1 MISQKTN
8 TPHLESHKLQSRT
21 TRGFLLLIFVAFV
34 VVGLVAMLIIRANAR
49 DNLQSTH
56 QVVLSALMNDLNSDL
71 ANFRHELTT
80 LASGDTV
87 RRYAFATV
95 DPGQE
100 LARRNDVLTAFLSLL
115 ESRLEIYMAL
125 RYVAPDGAIRSEA
138 ISTLQG
144 ARVFDVG
151 SGRYIYNDR
160 VFNSVVNG
168 ETRLGGRT
176 FVAQTDALGVAVDEP
191 YTVFQLSIPIS
202 FIEGGDNILGV
213 IQADIRAPQALS
225 EITSAPDSPLLAA
238 DGRRFILFDGQLGVL
253 ADSATP
259 ENAQSI
265 DNITAFLQENPN
277 PFSVAEID
285 GLLVSSTNLSGLAQN
300 EAAWRLVLVD
310 DAGLIMEAS
319 NSVSVLIMLV
329 SAVLGL
335 GATLLAALLMRRAVA
350 PLDYVAGLA
359 RGLVGE
365 DQAAQLPIVPG
376 ASGNSDIE
384 QAISKIGERLEGLSS
399 AIEEQRN
406 RTARDLEIV
415 SQISRETAMLH
426 DLDTLVTRA
435 IDLIC
440 SEFNFYHAQVFL
452 VDDIGKDAVL
462 VYSHGELG
470 KQLLAQGHK
479 LAVGSDSVIG
489 QVTSS
494 RVPVILNNIH
504 NTNKHAFNPILSKTQ
519 AEMALP
525 LQIGSEIIGALDIQ
539 SEETEAFQ
547 PDDVQVFQ
555 LLADQLAIAIYNAR
569 LLMESSQRV
578 YQIDSLNRQLTR
590 DVWQDAEQ
598 RFGLERV
605 YHYDLRQV
613 IAEVPQGK
621 AEAQNAAKL
630 TVPIQIRNE
639 VIGELDIAMPEGAD
653 FSEGDQSV
661 VRAVV
666 DRVGLALENARL
678 FHETQESLAETSM
691 LYEMNRLLNEAESLE
706 GILEAICTVV
716 VPDTLSAQI
725 MILEEDFEEENVVE
739 DAQVVVGWV
748 AEEYRD
754 TIPSYSGQYF
764 APSEIAFMEDLRT
777 RRFIVT
783 SDVANDPRL
792 KPRWRETLPPM
803 GIHGLAL
810 VPLNMRGMMRGIFV
824 FNFPAGRT
832 FDERDG
838 RIFSALI
845 DQAGVAVDN
854 RLLLLQ
860 TEDTL
865 DLRERMYAASRGVNT
880 SQSVKDLI
888 FSLLQTSS
896 DPDLTFSMSLL
907 EGRLD
912 EHGWGTAERLV
923 AQSEG
928 NIVQERD
935 EIYPIYVRVDSPMRS
950 REPEVFVG
958 DKLLQSEE
966 LSPLVTRLRDEGQR
980 FIAVFPLFSTN
991 QPVAFLYVSHK
1002 QMTDLEQADYE
1013 FYVALTGQMS
1023 TVLQNRRLLEQTAQ
1037 ALDETRRLY
1046 EASRAIS
1053 AAQDMDEVY
1062 DIVGSHVSDAA
1073 PRMDRLA
1080 IIMMSPEA
1088 SKTAPYAD
1096 YAYTWT
1102 HPEDESDWSK
1112 RGTYASNQVPYLEL
1126 VMKVG
1131 QRVLLGNPSQ
1141 DLHGEPLLLAHLE
1154 ADEVGSLIVTPIVH
1168 RDRWFGVLVCHS
1180 SKRWAFDEQL
1190 GRFVQATADQVAIAA
1205 ENRLLFAEA
1214 QQEAQRALALAEV
1227 GQLATRIGTEFEQNI
1242 YEAFTMV
1249 SNVAGYDRWLLMTRP
1264 NNPNDEWVVFAQ
1276 NMPDRIIPED
1286 DYAMIKD
1293 AIVSAAR
1300 LGEIIAINEP
1310 ELEDAFNCMGGD
1322 GAAYVGKNIIAPI
1335 QVGSELQGAL
1345 LVGRSMTSADL
1356 TPYDVRLIETL
1367 AAQITVAME
1376 NLRLF
1381 REAEAE
1387 RETLSSILETLP
1399 AGVLVLD
1406 AETQKP
1412 LQSNIQMENLL
1423 GKPVLNEPFSAAMYN
1438 LYQTGMEHTFYD
1450 DAGLPILKAQE
1461 TGELASSDDLMVLHE
1476 DGTRIDL
1483 LMNAAPIRNSRGKV
1497 TSIVAVFEN
1506 ISSLRG
1512 LEDALQENLRS
1523 TIALYEATRIFAE
1536 ADSSTEVLDTLITML
1551 SQFEPLDAA
1560 VLLVHEQTGELFVS
1574 RQLMEDNGP
1583 DVFLRAAPALSA
1595 DRPLMNVNVMRH
1607 PAFDDETRAFFR
1619 SQGIGAFTLSA
1630 LETTTREEPMGWLI
1644 LAHDSMPDLSGDED
1658 RFITTLASS
1667 GATSLDNQYL
1677 FQSTQAALNEASIL
1691 YQASRA
1697 LSAAKDEGD
1706 ILSAVV
1712 DFVVKKE
1719 ISQVF
1724 IILLDDKTWEVPD
1737 VQARVVRSWI
1747 NDPDMVDLTGVSI
1760 DAEQF
1765 PAWSLM
1771 ASDNVLTIEN
1781 AMEATDLAEIEQIGL
1796 SSLGVTALAIL
1807 PLRVG
1812 ARDLGAIWLGSGQ
1825 PVRFTERDVRIYQ
1838 SFAEQT
1844 SITIEAA
1851 RLFEQAERRAR
1862 QLEISTQVSQ
1872 IASSILDLDQLLN
1885 QVVNMIKS
1893 AFGYDHVQFFLMDR
1907 EDRFAVL
1914 QASTGDAGKKLLSLN
1929 HKLEKG
1935 SASVIGAVTAEAR
1948 PVIALDTGT
1957 ADVMHR
1963 PNPHLPQTRSEMAL
1977 PLIIKGKVV
1986 GALDVQ
1992 SNRPKA
1998 FGPEDV
2004 SVLTT
2009 LAAQISTA
2017 IDNARLFEQAE
2028 QRASDM
2034 TFLFAVTTA
2043 AASAESLAGAL
2054 QNVTEDLRDSMDALS
2069 VSIYLPVVYID
2080 EITEATYTRLRV
2092 EALSGLDQPLSEIE
2106 EVVIGD
2112 ANNIIGIAAET
2123 FRSYIINRIE
2133 DEPLYLPLSGNA
2145 QSSIVVPLTSGS
2157 QLIGVVTM
2165 ENADTYAFNRDTQT
2179 LLEILGGTLTAI
2191 IENAQLLE
2199 QVQQSNE
2206 QLRELDRVKSEFL
2219 ANMSHELRTPLNSII
2234 GFSRVILKGIDGPLT
2249 EMQEQDLTTIYNS
2262 GQHLL
2267 NLIND
2272 ILDQAKI
2279 AANKME
2285 LQTDYFDIKAVVEGV
2300 RSIGIGLVKEKPIDI
2315 RVNMAS
2321 GLPQVYG
2328 DEFRTRQVLL
2338 NIVSNATKFTRE
2350 GSITLS
2356 VYPDKSQT
2364 TGKPMVRI
2372 DIADTGIGIAE
2383 KDVPLLFEAFR
2394 QIDSSLTRTAGG
2406 TGLGLPISKSL
2417 IEMQGGEM
2425 MLSSEVNVGS
2435 TFSVTIPIHPADM
2448 KLEDEDT
2455 PSTETESS
2463 PALAVTGKLPA
2474 LDENFKPVGE
2484 APVPVESSSNGQSH
2498 NGQQDD
2504 DTVRIATNTEKRPA
2518 TGNLTPPI
2526 PTTTKRQVLLIEDK
2540 PDRVDQF
2547 RRVIQREGFD
2557 VFTASIPLEAEAMAS
2572 GLRPTLIIID
2582 GDFAGGKGWD
2592 IIQKL
2597 KERDDTFDIPVI
2609 VTSLSD
2615 REEDA
2620 RDAGAFA
2627 YFQHP
2632 IMPEEL
2638 TEMVVKAAHESS
2650 RDRILIIDDQP
2661 ESTRL
2666 LKQLLDEHGNYRV
2679 FSAQDGVE
2687 GVSLVARRRP
2697 DLIILDLRMPEM
2709 DGFAVLQELRSNSET
2724 ENIPVIV
2731 VTGDTLDSAEQ
2742 SRLAGVDV
2750 LSKTDISL
2758 QNYNRFIHGITT
2770 HLSQNGE

>member
-1 MISQKTN
+1 MISQKKN
-8 TPHLESHKLQSRT
+8 MPQLESRKSRSQT
-21 TRGFLLLIFVAFV
+21 TRAFLVLIFVAFV
-34 VVGLVAMLIIRANAR
+34 LVGLVAMMIIRANAR
-49 DNLQSTH
+49 DNLQATH
-56 QVVLSALMNDLNSDL
+56 HVVLNASMNDLHSDL
-71 ANFRHELTT
+71 ANFRHELST
-80 LASGDTV
+80 LANSDTV
-87 RRYAFATV
+87 RRYAFSTV

-115 ESRLEIYMAL
+115 ESRLDVYMAL
-125 RYVAPDGAIRSEA
+125 RYVATDGAIRSEA
-138 ISTLQG
+138 ISTIQG
-144 ARVFDVG
+144 ARIFDVG
-151 SGRYIYNDR
+151 SGRYIFNDR

-168 ETRLGGRT
+168 DTRLGGRT
-176 FVAQTDALGVAVDEP
+176 FTAHTDALGTAIDDP
-191 YTVFQLSIPIS
+191 YLVFQLTIPVT
-202 FIEGGDNILGV
+202 FIEGGDNVLGV
-213 IQADIRAPQALS
+213 IQADIRAAQALS
-225 EITSAPDSPLLAA
+225 HIDAAAETPLLTAP
-238 DGRRFILFDGQLGVL
+238 GRRFVLFSDELEPL

-259 ENAQSI
+259 G
-265 DNITAFLQENPN
+265 TARTLDGLVNFLAANPN
-277 PFSVAEID
+277 PFTISEVD
-285 GLLVSSTNLSGLAQN
+285 GMLVSSINVNGLALDEQS
-300 EAAWRLVLVD
+300 WRLVLVD
-310 DAGLIMEAS
+310 DAAVVLESS
-319 NSVSVLIMLV
+319 NSTSVVVLV
-329 SAVLGL
+329 ISALLGIA
-335 GATLLAALLMRRAVA
+335 ATLLTGVLMRRAVA
-350 PLDYVAGLA
+350 PLDYASALA
-359 RGLVGE
+359 RNLAQGSQDTTLPLVPDG
-365 DQAAQLPIVPG
+365 
-376 ASGNSDIE
+376 SGDSEFEYSITK
-384 QAISKIGERLEGLSS
+384 ISERLENLSN
-399 AIEEQRN
+399 AMEAQRS

-426 DLDTLVTRA
+426 DLDMLVNRA
-435 IDLIC
+435 IDLVC

-452 VDDIGKDAVL
+452 VDDVGKDAVL

-470 KQLLAQGHK
+470 QQLLAQGHK

-489 QVTSS
+489 QVTAQ
-494 RVPVILNNIH
+494 RVPIIINNIH
-504 NTNKHAFNPILSKTQ
+504 NTNQHAFNPILSKTQ

-525 LQIGSEIIGALDIQ
+525 LQIGGAVIGALDIQ

-547 PDDVQVFQ
+547 VEDVQVFQ
-555 LLADQLAIAIYNAR
+555 LLADQVAIAIYNAR

-590 DVWQDAEQ
+590 DVWQDIEQ
-598 RFGLERV
+598 RFGLQRV

-613 IAEVPQGK
+613 TS
-621 AEAQNAAKL
+621 EAHRTTDEGESSPESGAKL
-630 TVPIQIRNE
+630 SVPIQIRNE
-639 VIGELDIAMPEGAD
+639 VIGALDIAMPEGEA
-653 FSEGDQSV
+653 FTEGDQTV

-706 GILEAICTVV
+706 GILEAVCSSVITN
-716 VPDTLSAQI
+716 TASAQI
-725 MILEEDFEEENVVE
+725 MLFEEDFEEAELIEDVRVV
-739 DAQVVVGWV
+739 AGWV
-748 AEEYRD
+748 AEKYQGI
-754 TIPSYSGQYF
+754 IPTYSGSHF
-764 APSEIAFMEDLRT
+764 SPSEVGFMSDLRS
-777 RRFIVT
+777 RGVVLVT
-783 SDVANDPRL
+783 DVANDNRVSAA
-792 KPRWRETLPPM
+792 WRESLPAL
-803 GIHGLAL
+803 GIHALAL
-810 VPLNMRGMMRGIFV
+810 VPLNMRGMWRGIFV
-824 FNFPAGRT
+824 FYFPDKRQ

-845 DQAGVAVDN
+845 DQAGVAIDN

-865 DLRERMYAASRGVNT
+865 DLRERMYAASRGINT

-888 FSLLQTSS
+888 FSLVQTSS
-896 DPDLTFSMSLL
+896 DPDMCFSMSLL

-912 EHGWGTAERLV
+912 EYGWGTAERLV

-928 NIVQERD
+928 NVVLERD
-935 EIYPIYVRVDSPMRS
+935 EVYPVYVQADSPMRN
-950 REPEVFVG
+950 REPEVLTAAVLE
-958 DKLLQSEE
+958 DADQ
-966 LSPLVTRLRDEGQR
+966 LSPLVTRIRDDGQR
-980 FIAVFPLFSTN
+980 FIATFPLFSTN
-991 QPVAFLYVSHK
+991 QPVAFLYVSHR
-1002 QMTDLEQADYE
+1002 QMADLEQADYE

-1037 ALDETRRLY
+1037 ALDETQRLY
-1046 EASRAIS
+1046 EAGRAIS
-1053 AAQDMDEVY
+1053 AAQDMENVY
-1062 DIVGSHVSDAA
+1062 NIVGEHVADAA
-1073 PRMDRLA
+1073 PRMDHLA
-1080 IIMMSPEA
+1080 IIMMSPEFVE
-1088 SKTAPYAD
+1088 TAPYAD

-1102 HPEDESDWSK
+1102 RGEDDSDWDK
-1112 RGTYASNQVPYLEL
+1112 RGTYPTSQVPYVEL
-1126 VMKVG
+1126 ATKMG
-1131 QRVLLGNPSQ
+1131 QRVLLGNPPQ
-1141 DLHGEPLLLAHLE
+1141 DLHNEPVLLEKLE
-1154 ADEVGSLIVTPIVH
+1154 AEEVGSLIVTPIVH
-1168 RDRWFGVLVCHS
+1168 RERWFGVLVCHS
-1180 SKRWAFDEQL
+1180 RKRWAFDEQL
-1190 GRFVQATADQVAIAA
+1190 SRFVQATADQVAIAA

-1264 NNPNDEWVVFAQ
+1264 ANPDSEWAVFAQ
-1276 NMPDRIIPED
+1276 NMPDSTLIEAD
-1286 DYAMIKD
+1286 DYTLIKD
-1293 AIVSAAR
+1293 AIVSVAG
-1300 LGEIIAINEP
+1300 LGEIIAINDPLTEA
-1310 ELEDAFNCMGGD
+1310 AFSAT
-1322 GAAYVGKNIIAPI
+1322 GAEGMAYVGKNIIAPI
-1335 QVGSELQGAL
+1335 RVGSELQGAL
-1345 LVGRSMTSADL
+1345 LVGRNLTSVDL
-1356 TPYDVRLIETL
+1356 TPYDERLIQTL

-1406 AETQKP
+1406 AETYKP
-1412 LQSNIQMENLL
+1412 VQSNIQMANLL
-1423 GKPVLNEPFSAAMYN
+1423 GKPVMDEPFSAALYN
-1438 LYQTGMEHTFYD
+1438 MYQTGMEHAFYD
-1450 DAGLPILKAQE
+1450 DESLPILEAQR
-1461 TGELASSDDLMVLHE
+1461 TGQLASSDDIMILQE
-1476 DGTRIDL
+1476 DGSRVDL
-1483 LMNAAPIRNSRGKV
+1483 LMNAAPIHNSRGQV

-1536 ADSSTEVLDTLITML
+1536 ADDTAQVLDTLITML
-1551 SQFEPLDAA
+1551 SQFESLDAA
-1560 VLLVHEQTGELFVS
+1560 VLQVDDKTNEIYLS
-1574 RQLMEDNGP
+1574 RQLMEDSGQ
-1583 DVFLRAAPALSA
+1583 DIFLRIAPALSA
-1595 DRPLMNVNVMRH
+1595 EKPLININVNRH
-1607 PAFDDETRAFFR
+1607 PALDEETRAFLL
-1619 SQGIGAFTLSA
+1619 SQGVGAFVISPM
-1630 LETTTREEPMGWLI
+1630 ETTTREEPLGWLV
-1644 LAHDSMPDLSGDED
+1644 LAYERLPDITGEED

-1677 FQSTQAALNEASIL
+1677 FQSTQAALREASVL
-1691 YQASRA
+1691 YEASRA

-1706 ILSAVV
+1706 ILGAVV
-1712 DFVVKKE
+1712 DFVVKPE

-1724 IILLDDKTWEVPD
+1724 IVLLDDKSWDAPD

-1765 PAWSLM
+1765 PAWTLL
-1771 ASDNVLTIEN
+1771 ASDRVLTIEN
-1781 AMEATDLAEIEQIGL
+1781 ALENASLTEIEQIGL
-1796 SSLGVTALAIL
+1796 SSLGVVSLAVL
-1807 PLRVG
+1807 PLRVSS
-1812 ARDLGAIWLGSGQ
+1812 RVLGAIWLGSGQ
-1825 PVRFTERDVRIYQ
+1825 PVGFSERDVRIYQ

-1907 EDRFAVL
+1907 EDRYAVL
-1914 QASTGDAGKKLLSLN
+1914 QASTGEAGKKLLSLN

-1935 SASVIGAVTAEAR
+1935 SVSVIGAVTAEAR

-1977 PLIIKGKVV
+1977 PLIVKGKVV

-2054 QNVTEDLRDSMDALS
+2054 QNVTDDLRDSMDALS
-2069 VSIYLPVVYID
+2069 VSIYLPVVYLD
-2080 EITEATYTRLRV
+2080 EMTEASYTRLRA

-2112 ANNIIGIAAET
+2112 ANNIIGIATET

-2133 DEPLYLPLSGNA
+2133 DEPLYLPLSANA

-2199 QVQQSNE
+2199 QVQQNNE

-2338 NIVSNATKFTRE
+2338 NLVSNATKFTRE

-2356 VYPDKSQT
+2356 VYPEKAAS
-2364 TGKPMVRI
+2364 TGQPMVRI
-2372 DIADTGIGIAE
+2372 DISDTGIGIAE
-2383 KDVPLLFEAFR
+2383 NDVPLLFEAFR

-2425 MLSSEVNVGS
+2425 LMSSEVNVGS
-2435 TFSVTIPIHPADM
+2435 TFSVTIPIHPLDM
-2448 KLEDEDT
+2448 KIEEEA
-2455 PSTETESS
+2455 PPTEEA

-2474 LDENFKPVGE
+2474 LDDNFKPVGE
-2484 APVPVESSSNGQSH
+2484 APVPVEH
-2498 NGQQDD
+2498 TNGQQDD
-2504 DTVRIATNTEKRPA
+2504 DTVRIATNGSEKRPS
-2518 TGNLTPPI
+2518 TGPLSSPPI
-2526 PTTTKRQVLLIEDK
+2526 PTTSKRQVLLIEDK

-2582 GDFAGGKGWD
+2582 GDFAEGKGWQ

-2615 REEDA
+2615 REEAA
-2620 RDAGAFA
+2620 RGAGAFA

-2679 FSAQDGVE
+2679 FSAQDGIE
-2687 GVSLVARRRP
+2687 GVSMVARRRP

-2724 ENIPVIV
+2724 ENIPVMV

-2742 SRLAGVDV
+2742 SRLAGIDV
-2750 LSKTDISL
+2750 LSKTEISL
-2758 QNYNRFIHGITT
+2758 QDYNRFIHGITT